1 MPCGQHPGT
10 GPVTGPDGNEPGPI
24 PALAGTAGLTRDQ
37 IGRLADLIAEGRGDL
52 PADLSPPEQDR
63 LLDEVRRRLR
73 DRLVHFLARAIAAQ
87 LNRDAGPRSETDH
100 HA

>member
-10 GPVTGPDGNEPGPI
+10 GPVTEPDDNDPGPT
-24 PALAGTAGLTRDQ
+24 PALTGNAGLTRDQ
-37 IGRLADLIAEGRGDL
+37 IGRLADLIAEGHGDL
-52 PADLSPPEQDR
+52 PTELSPSEHDR
-63 LLDEVRRRLR
+63 LLVEVRRRLR